1 MPESRQIHVAI
12 TSRISPDEISKEL
25 KKQLEGHWNS
35 NPDQKITLEI
45 DADPRYADIKE
56 DAVRQIKEWI
66 KDRYGKEKLAN
77 IEGDHIY
84 SDENMYYFPDAFLRK
99 NDLLTKDHF
108 FVKYN
113 PHLKDGVM
121 KTVGENGIFTEGR
134 LDETDVRQYRDG
146 HCFLL
151 GPLRAMVRNHPE
163 RIRNLMSENPDG
175 TVTFHFYRKKE
186 EGRNKI
192 TKLPY
197 HVVVDK
203 TAIGDNP
210 NAAAWVQLMEKAF
223 VFSGAGV
230 GSYDDKYFAE
240 GVTDHCAEAKLSEQ
254 YANELYKCSLN
265 GSDPERLFDTITS
278 EPLKENGDFSRE
290 ELWALNSENDF
301 QNYLDE
307 KLKQI
312 AGKPGTMLY
321 VASGGHTWTITDLK
335 KENNQWTIHHYDQQ
349 EHAGKVNSEEVIT
362 LDELIS
368 GSKGQRIRT
377 IGIAEFDE
385 HNQVSFRRINKELL
399 QNAKRRFKSLSEMT
413 QNERAEIG
421 RDILAA
427 YKAKLKSSKKLNDD
441 EWKAVDGFLNNS
453 DALKTQLN
461 QLSGELQRENL
472 TIGELQDSLNIWKE
486 DVQKQLHANPEIIEK
501 YRQQN
506 RKLTNRFEAYV
517 REAAREAWQDQNG
530 QETLD
535 KNGKQTGVTHKFL
548 QTVHAER
555 EAERSE
561 KSQWERLKKL
571 LKDADP
577 ALLKGSAEY
586 RTIRREVEALSKLGE
601 GIKPDP
607 GRLDALNAVVERYLD
622 NKADG
627 PKGWYGKDRLNAVL
641 EVHQYLNSLYYQEE
655 KTPEEAAQE
664 KAANLSELFGRKPGA
679 QGEREN
685 DLYAMQNLA
694 VMLTCGDDKQF
705 QDHLDKVNGMLT
717 DPKRPT
723 EMDRFYCEQFRREN
737 MPGEV
742 TPAMLESLSVIA
754 REQSIL
760 PNNANGLSGMMW
772 EKICEKLDSLK
783 LDIAK
788 QNESGKNPVTFN
800 DLVKQDLENRKGP
813 KHKKAAAK
821 EKTTKEKA
829 KSKVSA
835 AQGSAK
841 KK

>member
-1 MPESRQIHVAI
+1 MPESRQIYFEI
-12 TSRISPDEISKEL
+12 ESRISPEDISAPIIAQMDADWEYD
-25 KKQLEGHWNS
+25 
-35 NPDQKITLEI
+35 PDRKFILEI

-99 NDLLTKDHF
+99 DILFQEDGF
-108 FVKYN
+108 FDANAFLQKN
-113 PHLKDGVM
+113 LKP
-121 KTVGENGIFTEGR
+121 VGKKGLFAGKR

-151 GPLRAMVRNHPE
+151 GPLRAMVRKHPE
-163 RIRNLMSENPDG
+163 RVRNLMSENPDG

-186 EGRNKI
+186 EGPNKF
-192 TKLPY
+192 TKVPY

-210 NAAAWVQLMEKAF
+210 YAAAWVQLMEKAF

-230 GSYDDKYFAE
+230 GLFGLNDSTYYCAQQ
-240 GVTDHCAEAKLSEQ
+240 VTDYCTKAKLSEQ
-254 YANELYKCSLN
+254 YADQLYISSLT
-265 GSDPERLFDTITS
+265 GGDPETLFDAITS
-278 EPLKENGDFSRE
+278 ELPQGSKDFSTE
-290 ELWALNSENDF
+290 ELYALNNENDIR
-301 QNYLDE
+301 NYLDE

-312 AGKPGTMLY
+312 ADKPESMLY
-321 VASGGHTWTITDLK
+321 ATGGGHTWVITDLK
-335 KENNQWTIHHYDQQ
+335 NDNGQWTFHQYDQQ
-349 EHAGKVNSEEVIT
+349 DSGEKQTVSLEDLLSE
-362 LDELIS
+362 
-368 GSKGQRIRT
+368 KGAIQT

-385 HNQVSFRRINKELL
+385 NDQVSLKKINISWIK
-399 QNAKRRFKSLSEMT
+399 NAIHRCKPLTDMT
-413 QNERAEIG
+413 DTERAEIG

-461 QLSGELQRENL
+461 QLSEELQRENL

-506 RKLTNRFEAYV
+506 RQLTNRVEAYV

-577 ALLKGSAEY
+577 ALLKGSEEY

-601 GIKPDP
+601 GVKPDP
-607 GRLDALNAVVERYLD
+607 GRLDTLNAVVERYLG

-679 QGEREN
+679 QGAREN

-694 VMLTCGDDKQF
+694 VMLTCVDDKQF

-760 PNNANGLSGMMW
+760 PNKANGLSGMMW

-800 DLVKQDLENRKGP
+800 DLVKQDLENRKDP
-813 KHKKAAAK
+813 KHKKTAAK

-829 KSKVSA
+829 KTKDSA
-835 AQGSAK
+835 VKGSAK